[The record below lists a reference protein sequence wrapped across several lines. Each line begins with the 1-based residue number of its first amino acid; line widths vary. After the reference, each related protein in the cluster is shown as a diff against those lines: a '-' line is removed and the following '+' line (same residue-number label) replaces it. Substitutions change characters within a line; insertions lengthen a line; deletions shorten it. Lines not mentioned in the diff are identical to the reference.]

1 MEQHYHTVLTIAGS
15 DSSGGAGVQ
24 ADIKSICANGGYAA
38 SVVTATTA
46 QNTCKVT
53 DIHPVPIAHLIAQ
66 MEAVLSDIKIDA
78 VKIGMLHAAETIDAV
93 QRTLAAYTPEHIV
106 LDPVMVAT
114 SGDRLMDGNAIERLK
129 EFFPDVTLITP
140 NIPEASLL
148 LDKEIT
154 RDNMA
159 MCAKE
164 LGERYCV
171 SVLLKGG
178 HLPLDEVM
186 TDILY
191 HYRTKE
197 IISIKN
203 PMIKTNN
210 LHGTGCTLS
219 SAIATYLARGEGLE
233 EAVMKGS
240 RYLNQAIE
248 AGKERKLGKGAGP
261 VNHFFVL

>member
-38 SVVTATTA
+38 SV
-46 QNTCKVT
+46 
-53 DIHPVPIAHLIAQ
+53 
-66 MEAVLSDIKIDA
+66 
-78 VKIGMLHAAETIDAV
+78 
-93 QRTLAAYTPEHIV
+93 
-106 LDPVMVAT
+106 
-114 SGDRLMDGNAIERLK
+114 
-129 EFFPDVTLITP
+129 
-140 NIPEASLL
+140 
-148 LDKEIT
+148 
-154 RDNMA
+154 
-159 MCAKE
+159 
-164 LGERYCV
+164 V

-233 EAVMKGS
+233 EAVMKGC

-248 AGKERKLGKGAGP
+248 TGKERKLGKGAGP
-261 VNHFFVL
+261 VNHFFVLE